1 MTRGSH
7 TNAHLLRQKLDQE
20 GMFIL
25 PGVYDCLSARLAEST
40 GFEILFTS
48 GFGISA
54 SLLGRPDFGFL
65 TATET
70 LTAVGNIVRAVSTPV
85 VADLDTGYGNALNV
99 VRTVEEAVQLGV
111 AGIILEDQEWPKKC
125 GHFRGKRVIPLEQ
138 HAAKIRAAAEA
149 RQDSGL
155 VIIGRTDA
163 RAVEGLDSAIRRGRA
178 YLEAGADV
186 VFVEA
191 PESTDELKIISK
203 AFSDAPTFANM
214 VEGGRTPIVSAR
226 ELERLGFKLTVFP
239 LTGLFSAAF
248 AMRAA
253 FAHLRKTGSTEDF
266 ERMLDFSQFEEIV
279 RVDHYRD
286 QERRFSGP
294 EA

>member
-1 MTRGSH
+1 MTSESQ
-7 TNAHLLRQKLDQE
+7 TSANLLRQKLGQE
-20 GMFIL
+20 GMYIL
-25 PGVYDCLSARLAEST
+25 PGVYDCLSARLAESA

-65 TATET
+65 TASET
-70 LTAVGNIVRAVSTPV
+70 LTSVGNIVRAVDTPV

-125 GHFRGKRVIPLEQ
+125 GHFKGKRVIPLEQ
-138 HAAKIRAAAEA
+138 HAVKIMAAAEA
-149 RQDSGL
+149 RRDSGL

-186 VFVEA
+186 VFIEA
-191 PESTDELKIISK
+191 PETADELRVISE
-203 AFSDAPTFANM
+203 AFPDAPTFANM

-226 ELERLGFKLTVFP
+226 ELEELGFKLTVFP

-253 FAHLRKTGSTEDF
+253 FTHLRATGSTQHF
-266 ERMLDFSQFEEIV
+266 EQMLDFSQFEEVV
-279 RVDHYRD
+279 RVDHYREL
-286 QERRFSGP
+286 ERRFSVP